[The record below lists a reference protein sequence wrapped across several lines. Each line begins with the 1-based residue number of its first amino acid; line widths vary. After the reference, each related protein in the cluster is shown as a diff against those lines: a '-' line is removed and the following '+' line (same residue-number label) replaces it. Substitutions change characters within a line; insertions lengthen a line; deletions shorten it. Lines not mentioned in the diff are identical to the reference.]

1 MAEGADN
8 EDKTES
14 PSDKRLREAREK
26 GDLPRSRDLS
36 TAVVVLAGVATL
48 IASRDQMSMH
58 AANIMH
64 VGLRYGRDD
73 LFAANGLYHALMTA
87 VMEGFWMLAPVFIAT
102 MIASVA
108 APTLMGGLNFS
119 FEALVPKFDRLDPI
133 KGFGRLVSLNG
144 LVELG
149 KSVLKL
155 ILIGG
160 TLVWFL
166 RKSTTE
172 MYMGGTGPVAEG
184 IARAFGIFG
193 HASLIFAVALGAV
206 ALVDAPWQ
214 KYSFTKKMKMTKQEV
229 KDEHKESEGSPE
241 LKSKVRQMQHQ
252 MARRRMMEDV
262 PTADVI
268 VTNPT
273 HFAVA
278 LKYDENRMGA
288 PRVVAKGVDVLAQQI
303 RDVAGGAKI
312 PVVEAPPLA
321 RALYA
326 TTEIGR
332 EIPSAL
338 YVAVAQILAYVF
350 RLKQA
355 IAMGDLPPE
364 LPKQEIDPD
373 LLGPYRMDN

>member
-1 MAEGADN
+1 MSESEKD
-8 EDKTES
+8 DRTEA
-14 PSDKRLREAREK
+14 PSEKRLREAREK

-36 TAVVVLAGVATL
+36 TAIVVLSGVATL
-48 IASRDQMSMH
+48 IASRDQMSVH
-58 AANIMH
+58 AANIMR
-64 VGLRYGRDD
+64 VGLNYGRDD
-73 LFAANGLYHALMTA
+73 LFATNGLYRALMTA
-87 VMEGFWMLAPVFIAT
+87 ALEGLKLLGPVFAVT
-102 MIASVA
+102 MVAAVA
-108 APTLMGGLNFS
+108 APAVMGGLNFS
-119 FEALVPKFDRLDPI
+119 TKALAPKFDRLDPI
-133 KGFGRLVSLNG
+133 KGFGRLVSVNG

-160 TLVWFL
+160 ALAWFL
-166 RKSTTE
+166 LRSTHD
-172 MYMGGTGPVAEG
+172 MYSVGTGPVADG
-184 IARAFGIFG
+184 IAKAFGIFG
-193 HASLIFAVALGAV
+193 HASLVFGCALGAI

-214 KYSFTKKMKMTKQEV
+214 KFSFTKKMKMTKQEV
-229 KDEHKESEGSPE
+229 KDEHKENEGSPE
-241 LKSKVRQMQHQ
+241 LKSKIRQMQHQ

-288 PRVVAKGVDVLAQQI
+288 PRVVAKGMDVIAQQI
-303 RDVAGGAKI
+303 RDIGGGAKV

-321 RALYA
+321 RALYH

-332 EIPSAL
+332 EIPAGL

-355 IAMGDLPPE
+355 IAMGDLPPD
-364 LPKQEIDPD
+364 LPRQEIDPD

>member
-1 MAEGADN
+1 MSEGADN

-36 TAVVVLAGVATL
+36 TAIVVLAGVSTL
-48 IASRDQMSMH
+48 IASREQMAVH

-87 VMEGFWMLAPVFIAT
+87 VMEGFWMLVPVFIAT
-102 MIASVA
+102 MIAAIA
-108 APTLMGGLNFS
+108 APTVMGGLNFS
-119 FEALVPKFDRLDPI
+119 FEALVPKFDRMDPI
-133 KGFGRLVSLNG
+133 KGFGRLVSMNG

-149 KSVLKL
+149 KSLLKL
-155 ILIGG
+155 ALIGG

-166 RKSTTE
+166 NRSTRE
-172 MYMGGTGPVAEG
+172 MYAGGTGPVAEG
-184 IARAFGIFG
+184 IAHAFGLFG
-193 HASLIFAVALGAV
+193 HASLVFAVALGAV

-241 LKSKVRQMQHQ
+241 LKSKVRQMQQQ
-252 MARRRMMEDV
+252 MSRRRMMEDV

-288 PRVVAKGVDVLAQQI
+288 PRVVAKGVDLIAQQI
-303 RDVAGGAKI
+303 RDVAGGAKV

-326 TTEIGR
+326 TTDIGR

-364 LPKQEIDPD
+364 LPTQDIDPD

>member
-1 MAEGADN
+1 MSETDK
-8 EDKTES
+8 EDRTEA
-14 PSDKRLREAREK
+14 PSEKRLREAREK

-36 TAVVVLAGVATL
+36 TAVVVLAGVITL
-48 IASRDQMSMH
+48 IAARDQMSVH

-64 VGLRYGRDD
+64 VGLRYSRGD
-73 LFAANGLYHALMTA
+73 LFAANGVYRALATAALEGLKLLGPVFAVTA
-87 VMEGFWMLAPVFIAT
+87 VAA
-102 MIASVA
+102 VA

-119 FEALVPKFDRLDPI
+119 AQALAPKFDRLDPI
-133 KGFGRLVSLNG
+133 KGFSRLVSVNG

-149 KSVLKL
+149 KSLLKL
-155 ILIGG
+155 MLIGG
-160 TLVWFL
+160 ALVWFL
-166 RKSTTE
+166 LRSTRD
-172 MYMGGTGPVAEG
+172 MYTVGTGPVSVG
-184 IARAFGIFG
+184 IAQAFAIFG
-193 HASLIFAVALGAV
+193 QASLVFACALGAI

-214 KYSFTKKMKMTKQEV
+214 KFSFTKKMKMSKQEV

-241 LKSKVRQMQHQ
+241 LKSKIRQMQHQ

-262 PTADVI
+262 PAADVI

-288 PRVVAKGVDVLAQQI
+288 PRVVAKGVDVIAQQI
-303 RDVAGGAKI
+303 RDVAGGAKV

-321 RALYA
+321 RALYH

-332 EIPSAL
+332 EIPAAL
-338 YVAVAQILAYVF
+338 YIAVAQILAYVF

-355 IAMGDLPPE
+355 IAVGDLPPD
-364 LPKQEIDPD
+364 LPEQDIDPD

>member
-48 IASRDQMSMH
+48 IASRDQMSIH

-119 FEALVPKFDRLDPI
+119 FEALIPKFDRLDPI

-193 HASLIFAVALGAV
+193 HASLIFAAALGAV

-268 VTNPT
+268 VANPT

>member
-1 MAEGADN
+1 MSEEADK
-8 EDKTES
+8 EDRTES

-36 TAVVVLAGVATL
+36 TAVVVLSGVTTL
-48 IASRDQMSMH
+48 IASRDQMSVH

-73 LFAANGLYHALMTA
+73 LFAANGMSRALMSA
-87 VMEGFWMLAPVFIAT
+87 ALEGLKLLGPVFSVT
-102 MIASVA
+102 MVA
-108 APTLMGGLNFS
+108 AIAAPALMGGLNFS
-119 FEALVPKFDRLDPI
+119 GQALVPKFDRLDPI
-133 KGFGRLVSLNG
+133 KGFSRLVSMNG

-149 KSVLKL
+149 KSILKL

-160 TLVWFL
+160 ALVWFL
-166 RKSTTE
+166 LRTVRE
-172 MYMGGTGPVAEG
+172 MYTAGTGPVNNG
-184 IARAFGIFG
+184 IAQAFGIFG
-193 HASLIFAVALGAV
+193 HASLVFGCALGAI

-214 KYSFTKKMKMTKQEV
+214 KFSFTKKMKMTKQEV

-241 LKSKVRQMQHQ
+241 LKSKIRQMQHQ
-252 MARRRMMEDV
+252 MARKRMMEDV

-278 LKYDENRMGA
+278 LKYDEEKMGA
-288 PRVVAKGVDVLAQQI
+288 PRVVAKGVDVIAQQI
-303 RDVAGGAKI
+303 RDVAGGAKV

-321 RALYA
+321 RALYH

-338 YVAVAQILAYVF
+338 YIAVAQILAYVF

-355 IAMGDLPPE
+355 IAVGDLPPD
-364 LPKQEIDPD
+364 LPKQDIDPD

>member
-1 MAEGADN
+1 MSEGADN

-14 PSDKRLREAREK
+14 PSEKRLREAREK

-48 IASRDQMSMH
+48 IASRDQMALH

-87 VMEGFWMLAPVFIAT
+87 VMEGLWMLSPVFIAT
-102 MIASVA
+102 MIASIA

-119 FEALVPKFDRLDPI
+119 FQALVPKFDRLDPI

-155 ILIGG
+155 LLIGG

-166 RKSTTE
+166 LRSTSA
-172 MYMGGTGPVAEG
+172 MYAGGTGPVSAG
-184 IARAFGIFG
+184 IAQAFGMFG
-193 HASLIFAVALGAV
+193 HASLVFAVALGAV

-288 PRVVAKGVDVLAQQI
+288 PRVVAKGVDVMAQQI
-303 RDVAGGAKI
+303 RDVAGGAKVPI
-312 PVVEAPPLA
+312 VESPPLA

-355 IAMGDLPPE
+355 IAMGDLPPD
-364 LPKQEIDPD
+364 LPKQEIDPE

>member
-73 LFAANGLYHALMTA
+73 LFAANGLYHAMMTA

-119 FEALVPKFDRLDPI
+119 FEALIPKFDRLDPI

>member
-1 MAEGADN
+1 MSEGADN

-36 TAVVVLAGVATL
+36 TAIVVLAGVSTL
-48 IASRDQMSMH
+48 IASREQMAVH

-102 MIASVA
+102 MIAAIA
-108 APTLMGGLNFS
+108 APTVMGGLNFS
-119 FEALVPKFDRLDPI
+119 FEALVPKFDRMDPI
-133 KGFGRLVSLNG
+133 KGFGRLVSMNG

-149 KSVLKL
+149 KSLLKL
-155 ILIGG
+155 ALIGG

-166 RKSTTE
+166 RRSTQE
-172 MYMGGTGPVAEG
+172 MYAGGTGPVAEG
-184 IARAFGIFG
+184 IAHAFGLFG
-193 HASLIFAVALGAV
+193 HASLVFAVALGAV

-229 KDEHKESEGSPE
+229 KDEHKENEGSPE
-241 LKSKVRQMQHQ
+241 LKSKVRQMQQQ
-252 MARRRMMEDV
+252 MSRRRMMEDV

-288 PRVVAKGVDVLAQQI
+288 PRVVAKGVDLIAQQI
-303 RDVAGGAKI
+303 RDVAGGAKV

-326 TTEIGR
+326 TTDIGR

-364 LPKQEIDPD
+364 LPTQDIDPD

>member
-1 MAEGADN
+1 MSETDK
-8 EDKTES
+8 EDRTEA

-36 TAVVVLAGVATL
+36 TAVVVLSGVATI
-48 IASRDQMSMH
+48 IASREQMAVH

-64 VGLRYGRDD
+64 VGLRYSRDD
-73 LFAANGLYHALMTA
+73 LFAANGLTHAFMTA
-87 VMEGFWMLAPVFIAT
+87 AVEALKLLGPVFAVT
-102 MIASVA
+102 MVA
-108 APTLMGGLNFS
+108 AIAAPALMGGLNFS
-119 FEALVPKFDRLDPI
+119 GQALIPKFDRLDPI
-133 KGFGRLVSLNG
+133 KGFSRLVSMNG

-149 KSVLKL
+149 KSLLKL

-160 TLVWFL
+160 ALVWFL
-166 RKSTTE
+166 RRSTLE
-172 MYMGGTGPVAEG
+172 MYTAGTGPVANG
-184 IARAFGIFG
+184 IAHALGILG
-193 HASLIFAVALGAV
+193 HASFVFACALGAI

-214 KYSFTKKMKMTKQEV
+214 KFSFTKKMKMTKQEV
-229 KDEHKESEGSPE
+229 KDEHKENEGSPE
-241 LKSKVRQMQHQ
+241 LKSKIRQMQHQ

-278 LKYDENRMGA
+278 LKYDEDRMGA
-288 PRVVAKGVDVLAQQI
+288 PRVVAKGVDVFAQQI
-303 RDVAGGAKI
+303 RDVAGCAKV
-312 PVVEAPPLA
+312 PVVEAPPLS
-321 RALYA
+321 RALYH

-338 YVAVAQILAYVF
+338 YIAVAQILAYVF

-355 IAMGDLPPE
+355 IAMGDLPPD
-364 LPKQEIDPD
+364 LPKQDIDPD
-373 LLGPYRMDN
+373 LMGPYRMDN

>member
-1 MAEGADN
+1 VAEGADN